1 MSEQQNNYS
10 ENNYKTFGAF
20 AGIMG
25 TFLIVF
31 KSYVNVFPTCKC
43 DNRYSS
49 PTLTLL
55 TGTMYLILLLLSVLS
70 IVLGYERRRDQIVSS
85 SHIQGSLDV
94 QLYGDG
100 KNKKWFNYM
109 PNLYIVFLC
118 FFIICILSFTFFT
131 LTSQMLFYH
140 LPLYACIIDLGIIS
154 FVYFELWKK
163 IKKLSNKK

>member
-1 MSEQQNNYS
+1 MHSSSFSSIVLNLSTISVSNKNS
-10 ENNYKTFGAF
+10 LR
-20 AGIMG
+20 I
-25 TFLIVF
+25 FLI
-31 KSYVNVFPTCKC
+31 NE
-43 DNRYSS
+43 
-49 PTLTLL
+49 
-55 TGTMYLILLLLSVLS
+55 ILQHKACNSSVLS